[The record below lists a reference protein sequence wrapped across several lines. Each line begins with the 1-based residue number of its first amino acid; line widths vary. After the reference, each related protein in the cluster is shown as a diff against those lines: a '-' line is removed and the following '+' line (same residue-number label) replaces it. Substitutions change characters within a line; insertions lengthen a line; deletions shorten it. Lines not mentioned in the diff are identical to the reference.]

1 MANTKAKVATANLAF
16 WESLIDVC
24 DTPKHYLKR
33 NEVVYVTGNTI
44 VYGGVQGDKE
54 YYKVQH
60 PIYGL
65 GYVRREGLT
74 MPETVQG
81 GDLIHE
87 A

>member
-1 MANTKAKVATANLAF
+1 MAKTKAKVATKNLAF

-24 DTPKHYLKR
+24 GEPKRYLKR
-33 NEVVYVTGNTI
+33 NETVFVTGTSV

-74 MPETVQG
+74 MPENVQG
-81 GDLIHE
+81 GE
-87 A
+87 ST